1 MSELSAEYFAILQNE
16 LQEFYVPHLPP
27 LLKKEPQ
34 EKQDTKNLSR
44 ALSAFALQSK
54 FGISADTA
62 AKAVVDD
69 HEDNG
74 IDAIW
79 YDGKSQTL
87 YLLQTK
93 LHATAAVDQDDIQSF
108 CEGVRLLLRQEFS
121 SFNKNFKNRQTEIE
135 QALNQADAIE
145 LLVVYTGNGI
155 TAHGAS
161 RLRQLI
167 SDPTHGESDRL
178 RESSE
183 HMDSQKI
190 SKELIR
196 RRSHQPVNGTL
207 TLLHAQKVE
216 NPHTTWYGQVEM
228 AELVKL
234 HLKEKHSLYEKNI
247 RYYIG
252 SKTSQVNSGIQ
263 QTLTEDPGSFFYL
276 NNGVTALCAR
286 ITQGG
291 QKENRRNLNFK
302 DLSIVNGA
310 QTVAAAAELMQRD
323 PSLDISQ
330 AKVML
335 TLIQTGVRSE
345 KEIEEQEKDPS
356 KNFGLRIT
364 RARNSQNAIV
374 AANFI
379 ALDSIQEQLRRELD
393 AHGIKYHIRAEVGAM
408 PARDSLLLNEVMTAL
423 AWLHPDLRY
432 SAWLKSGSNDLNNS
446 NSAPHKALFHANLSG
461 AHAANAVFAM
471 RAINKLLKAAEHSSS
486 SEERLVYRHGSHAMG
501 SIFIKRLKK
510 RIEQPVPTTE
520 DDIARAISVDFDIF
534 RQCAVDHFESSFSGP
549 LAFFKNQSS
558 TQGYMIRVMKDCY
571 NLKEDSALPHLEK
584 IPTSKDEAFPRER
597 LFNFLAQKAPQI

>member
-27 LLKKEPQ
+27 LLTKESQ
-34 EKQDTKNLSR
+34 EKKDTKNLSR

-74 IDAIW
+74 IDAVW
-79 YDGKSQTL
+79 YDDQSQVL

-93 LHATAAVDQDDIQSF
+93 LHATAAVLQEDIQSF

-121 SFNKNFKNRQTEIE
+121 SFNNNFKNRQAEIE

-145 LLVVYTGNGI
+145 LLIVYTGKEI
-155 TAHGAS
+155 TAHGAA
-161 RLRQLI
+161 RLQQLI
-167 SDPTHGESDRL
+167 SDPTHGERDRL
-178 RESSE
+178 RESSK
-183 HMDSQKI
+183 HMGSREI
-190 SKELIR
+190 SEELIR
-196 RRSHQPVNGTL
+196 RRSHHPVNGTL

-228 AELVKL
+228 TELVRL
-234 HLKEKHSLYEKNI
+234 HAKEKSSLYEKNV

-263 QTLTEDPGSFFYL
+263 QTLAEDPESFFYL
-276 NNGVTALCAR
+276 NNGVTALCTR
-286 ITQGG
+286 IRTGG
-291 QKENRRNLNFK
+291 LAGNCRTLKFE

-323 PSLDISQ
+323 PSLNISQ

-335 TLIQTGVRSE
+335 TLIQTGSDNNQKQEASE
-345 KEIEEQEKDPS
+345 SGKKED
-356 KNFGLRIT
+356 FGLRIT

-379 ALDSIQEQLRRELD
+379 ALDLIQERLRRELD
-393 AHGIKYHIRAEVGAM
+393 GHRIIYHIRTEIGAI
-408 PARDSLLLNEVMTAL
+408 PATNSILLSEVMTAL
-423 AWLHPDLRY
+423 AWLHQDPRY
-432 SAWLKSGSNDLNNS
+432 PVWLKSGSNDLSNS

-461 AHAANAVFAM
+461 AHAANAVFSM
-471 RAINKLLKAAEHSSS
+471 RAINKLLKAAEQSSS

-520 DDIARAISVDFDIF
+520 DDISRAISIDFDIF

-584 IPTSKDEAFPRER
+584 IPTSKDETFPRER